1 MPWYTNGPDGESA
14 VPTAKH
20 LLAEPSGQPVP
31 TGLPEQLWAL
41 SQSTYLPVAAD
52 LSTWERK

>member
-1 MPWYTNGPDGESA
+1 MPWYMNGPVGESE

-20 LLAEPSGQPVP
+20 LLAEPLGQPVP
-31 TGLPEQLWAL
+31 SVLPQQLCAL

-52 LSTWERK
+52 LSA